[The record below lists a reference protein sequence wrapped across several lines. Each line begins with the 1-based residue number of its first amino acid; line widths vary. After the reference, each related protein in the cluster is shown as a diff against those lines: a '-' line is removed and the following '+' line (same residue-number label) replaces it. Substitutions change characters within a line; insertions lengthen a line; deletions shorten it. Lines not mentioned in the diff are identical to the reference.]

1 MFVPAEQSWKGK
13 YSTCDPESW
22 KNIVLASEVSYNVE
36 AAAKEDDGVF
46 YISWDDVLKYF
57 QNIQLS
63 WNPSLFA
70 SRSTIH
76 DYWPLKKGPKVD
88 TFNIG
93 ENPQHVL
100 HFSHDAIKKRATIW
114 ILISRHVTKQEQEG
128 AEVSDIGRL
137 RSVDKEVHSHQNFDV
152 FG

>member
-1 MFVPAEQSWKGK
+1 MFVSVMPQSWKGK
-13 YSTCDPESW
+13 YSTSDPDSW
-22 KNIVLASEVSYNVE
+22 KNSVLASEISYNVE
-36 AAAKEDDGVF
+36 VAAKHDDGVF
-46 YISWDDVLKYF
+46 WISWDDVLKYF

-76 DYWPLKKGPKVD
+76 DYWPVTMGPKID

-93 ENPQHVL
+93 ENPQYIL
-100 HFSHDAIKKRATIW
+100 HMSQDAIKKQATVW

-128 AEVSDIGRL
+128 AEVST
-137 RSVDKEVHSHQNFDV
+137 FAT
-152 FG
+152 F